1 MNKPIQHS
9 AKNDIE
15 IATLIISSNTYPA
28 KRNSDMQKKIFFEQ
42 DFDKNLTYWYKA
54 GLETELLGSR
64 FKTFENDLLIN
75 TDDGTT
81 NMGLK
86 TLMAFEWLEENKK
99 YDFVVR
105 PTPSSYLNYSNLYN
119 HISTNFNDVE
129 YVYSGKIQ
137 STNDKTGSKINFV
150 SGSTLILNRNTVL
163 KVLKNKD
170 LWDHSYWDDVAL
182 YMLLRELEIT
192 PQPFERYDIRGNA
205 ITENIP
211 LNFYQYRCRADNH
224 YNYPRFLETTN
235 MKVVHKITNNLKIRK
250 IEKFLLKL
258 YYFFAKLFYIYQFG
272 WKAYLIVRNVV
283 KIILPQR
290 IYSLIKLK
298 FSKQIESFK
307 HIRFKT

>member
-28 KRNSDMQKKIFFEQ
+28 KRNSDMQKNIFEQ

-86 TLMAFEWLEENKK
+86 TLMAFEWLEENKN

-235 MKVVHKITNNLKIRK
+235 MKVVHKITNNFKIRK

>member
-1 MNKPIQHS
+1 MNKSTPHLG
-9 AKNDIE
+9 KFDID

-28 KRNSDMQKKIFFEQ
+28 KKNSDMQKKIFFEQ
-42 DFDKNLTYWYKA
+42 DFDKKLTYWYKA
-54 GLETELLGSR
+54 GLETEMRGSR

-86 TLMAFEWLEENKK
+86 TLMALEWLEENKN

-105 PTPSSYLNYSNLYN
+105 PTPSSYLNFNNLYN
-119 HISTNFNDVE
+119 HISTSFNGVE

-137 STNDKTGSKINFV
+137 STNDNAGNKINFV

-163 KVLKNKD
+163 KILQNRD

-192 PQPFERYDIRGNA
+192 PQPFERYDVRGNA

-224 YNYPRFLETTN
+224 YNYPRFLESTN
-235 MKVVHKITNNLKIRK
+235 MKVVHKVTNNLKIGN
-250 IEKFLLKL
+250 IEKNF
-258 YYFFAKLFYIYQFG
+258 
-272 WKAYLIVRNVV
+272 
-283 KIILPQR
+283 
-290 IYSLIKLK
+290 
-298 FSKQIESFK
+298 
-307 HIRFKT
+307 FKTLLFFCKIVLYLSIWLESVSINQKCYEIHFTPTSLFINKIKIFKTN